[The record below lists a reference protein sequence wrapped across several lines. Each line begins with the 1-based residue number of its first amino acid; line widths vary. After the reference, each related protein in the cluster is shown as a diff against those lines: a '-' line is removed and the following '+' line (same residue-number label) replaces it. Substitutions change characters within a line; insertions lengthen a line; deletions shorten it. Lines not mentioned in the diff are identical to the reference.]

1 MASIRS
7 RAKPARIE
15 VGPAEASAQ
24 PRLTIADHSGPSRT
38 TRDHP
43 RRPGNNGPLL
53 TTSSLMTG
61 ANSMV
66 SVAEVARSPRFG
78 SAAELA
84 SYAGLSV
91 KTIRRLVDAGKVRG
105 RKVGRR
111 LVIPF
116 EDLDAHILETMPATR
131 PQSTFDARGRALPLA
146 ADEERRRAAEA
157 ILALDR
163 LDEMGDE
170 DEQRAT
176 LQGLMVNLD
185 EDRSSDR
192 RRSC

>member
-1 MASIRS
+1 MTEATSMA
-7 RAKPARIE
+7 
-15 VGPAEASAQ
+15 
-24 PRLTIADHSGPSRT
+24 
-38 TRDHP
+38 
-43 RRPGNNGPLL
+43 
-53 TTSSLMTG
+53 
-61 ANSMV
+61 
-66 SVAEVARSPRFG
+66 SVAEAARPPRFG

-116 EDLDAHILETMPATR
+116 EDLDAHILEVGDDPRRPTMPATR
-131 PQSTFDARGRALPLA
+131 PQSTFDARGRALPLG

-157 ILALDR
+157 ILALDQ

>member
-1 MASIRS
+1 
-7 RAKPARIE
+7 
-15 VGPAEASAQ
+15 
-24 PRLTIADHSGPSRT
+24 
-38 TRDHP
+38 
-43 RRPGNNGPLL
+43 
-53 TTSSLMTG
+53 
-61 ANSMV
+61 MV
-66 SVAEVARSPRFG
+66 SVAEAVRPPRFG

-116 EDLDAHILETMPATR
+116 EDLDAHILEIGDEPRRPTMQATR
-131 PQSTFDARGRALPLA
+131 PRSTFDARGRALPLP
-146 ADEERRRAAEA
+146 ADEERRRADEA

-176 LQGLMVNLD
+176 LRGLMANLD
-185 EDRSSDR
+185 EDRLSDR

>member
-1 MASIRS
+1 
-7 RAKPARIE
+7 
-15 VGPAEASAQ
+15 
-24 PRLTIADHSGPSRT
+24 
-38 TRDHP
+38 
-43 RRPGNNGPLL
+43 
-53 TTSSLMTG
+53 
-61 ANSMV
+61 MV
-66 SVAEVARSPRFG
+66 SVAEAIRPRRFG

-105 RKVGRR
+105 RKVGRC

-116 EDLDAHILETMPATR
+116 EDLDAHILEVGDEPRRPTMPATR
-131 PQSTFDARGRALPLA
+131 PRSSFDARGRALPLP
-146 ADEERRRAAEA
+146 ADEERRRADEA

-176 LQGLMVNLD
+176 LRGLMVNLD
-185 EDRSSDR
+185 EDRLSDR